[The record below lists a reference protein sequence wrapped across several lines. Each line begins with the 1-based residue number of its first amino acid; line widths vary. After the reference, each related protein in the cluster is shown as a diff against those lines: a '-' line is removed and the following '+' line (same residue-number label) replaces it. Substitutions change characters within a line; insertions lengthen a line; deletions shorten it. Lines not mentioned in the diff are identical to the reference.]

1 MLHAASKPRL
11 RGVSH
16 RVAFLVAPFLG
27 LALVV
32 VASAHGARALIACSI
47 YAVTLV
53 ALFGV
58 SAGYHRS
65 RARPEIIARW
75 RRADHST
82 IFLMIAGTYTPL
94 CLLGVG
100 GHTGWQMLALIWGGA
115 ALGVMRATLWTY
127 APRSVSAVLYV
138 AMGWFLAA
146 YLGVIRASVGDVLL
160 GGIVLGGVLY
170 TVGALIYAVRRPNPA
185 PATFGY
191 HEIFHQLDIAA
202 ALCHYAVVVP
212 HARAA

>member
-58 SAGYHRS
+58 SASLDASRWGS
-65 RARPEIIARW
+65 RATRPLIP
-75 RRADHST
+75 RR
-82 IFLMIAGTYTPL
+82 
-94 CLLGVG
+94 
-100 GHTGWQMLALIWGGA
+100 
-115 ALGVMRATLWTY
+115 
-127 APRSVSAVLYV
+127 
-138 AMGWFLAA
+138 
-146 YLGVIRASVGDVLL
+146 
-160 GGIVLGGVLY
+160 
-170 TVGALIYAVRRPNPA
+170 
-185 PATFGY
+185 
-191 HEIFHQLDIAA
+191 
-202 ALCHYAVVVP
+202 
-212 HARAA
+212 